1 VKLRLVL
8 AAAALIA
15 AVVLLVL
22 QVPPVP
28 TWFYD
33 LAWWPTL
40 VILDTLVVR
49 QGGESLFARPRVL
62 ATMLGWSAV
71 IWLVFEALNFRL
83 QNWYYV
89 FLPAHPIERWV
100 GITLSFATVVPAIF
114 VPERLLDRLG
124 VARDLRTP
132 TLGLRPGH
140 LAIAAALGVALLA
153 AVLAWPRVLYPLTW
167 GAVWLVAEPL
177 LYRSD
182 PERSL
187 LADLARGR
195 PGRIVR
201 LMAAGLFAGALWE
214 TFNAAARGKWIYTVP
229 LLEDLKLFEMPPL
242 GFLGFPFFALEV
254 WSLYHLL
261 APRTR
266 WRTVVPSVAFALLV
280 LAGIDRWTTS
290 STTPRLAELPGAPA
304 AAVAQLEAARLT
316 DVFRLARSS
325 PEEIAR
331 RAALPAEDART
342 VHEAARLST
351 LRGIGTRHAARL
363 AAGGITTVE
372 ALAEADA
379 GAVWRIAHA
388 GTNGLRP
395 TEAEVR
401 VWIRAAREPAAGRRT
416 TPRPAPR

>member
-1 VKLRLVL
+1 MLIRILL
-8 AAAALIA
+8 AAAVLGA
-15 AVVLLVL
+15 AVVLLVR

-40 VILDTLVVR
+40 VILDTLAVR
-49 QGGESLFARPRVL
+49 RGGESLFARPRVL
-62 ATMLGWSAV
+62 AAMLWWSAV
-71 IWLVFEALNFRL
+71 IWLGFEALNFRL

-89 FLPAHPIERWV
+89 FLPAHPVERWV
-100 GITLSFATVVPAIF
+100 GITLSFATVVPA
-114 VPERLLDRLG
+114 VLLPERLLDRLG
-124 VARDLRTP
+124 VGRNLRTAGF
-132 TLGLRPGH
+132 GLRPRH
-140 LAIAAALGVALLA
+140 LAIAAGLGIAALA

-201 LMAAGLFAGALWE
+201 LMAAGLLAGALWE

-290 STTPRLAELPGAPA
+290 STAPRLAELPAVPA
-304 AAVAQLEAARLT
+304 TAVARLEAARLT
-316 DVFRLARSS
+316 DVFRLAHSS

-331 RAALPAEDART
+331 RAALPADDART
-342 VHEAARLST
+342 VHDAARLST

-363 AAGGITTVE
+363 VAGGISSVE
-372 ALAEADA
+372 ALAEANA
-379 GAVWRIAHA
+379 GAVWRMTRRE
-388 GTNGLRP
+388 GSRP

-401 VWIRAAREPAAGRRT
+401 VWIGAAQRAATDRRA
-416 TPRPAPR
+416 TPRRAPG